1 MSKIKSLP
9 TLNSNIKTT
18 FTETTKKN
26 NKVKLTLVD
35 VISFYLTTKYLL
47 LQIRLDIQ
55 NVNNPIEHER
65 ELSCIPDN

>member
-26 NKVKLTLVD
+26 NKIKIMEMED
-35 VISFYLTTKYLL
+35 QNI
-47 LQIRLDIQ
+47 LQSGQKI
-55 NVNNPIEHER
+55 
-65 ELSCIPDN
+65 